1 MGVYEDIVWT
11 NDQFTVVSVSCT
23 LDFPPTEVLR
33 INHKGSVGPI
43 AFISN
48 EFTILDYCSGLKL
61 VISDESTNYTLT
73 RYSKCAS
80 THEFRIMY
88 NGHSLNHL
96 KKSLHDNKTVDYQE
110 LCEAVLVESQKLTNL
125 APRLIDNVFDIY
137 PTDELSCT
145 DKCVLATNINLTL
158 YKGDFSVLKL
168 SDALSEL
175 AKLHHGEA
183 LAMIL
188 HQMSLILNCR
198 TAIKSSRTLLPL
210 P

>member
-1 MGVYEDIVWT
+1 MNLLIILLLVIVSARVLT
-11 NDQFTVVSVSCT
+11 SFVSC
-23 LDFPPTEVLR
+23 
-33 INHKGSVGPI
+33 I
-43 AFISN
+43 
-48 EFTILDYCSGLKL
+48 
-61 VISDESTNYTLT
+61 
-73 RYSKCAS
+73 
-80 THEFRIMY
+80 
-88 NGHSLNHL
+88 
-96 KKSLHDNKTVDYQE
+96 
-110 LCEAVLVESQKLTNL
+110 
-125 APRLIDNVFDIY
+125 IDNVFDIY
-137 PTDELSCT
+137 PIDELSCT